1 MNEAIMTV
9 CFFLLAAFGIIIRA
23 VLPITIIIIGLFWI
37 KKNKKSGKMLLGI
50 GIGYLIGSIII
61 LMLQVFG
68 IGS

>member
-37 KKNKKSGKMLLGI
+37 KKNKKSGKKLLGI
-50 GIGYLIGSIII
+50 GIGYLIGSIIM